1 MRSTMPTVE
10 CTERSRKERIAMSS
24 VSRPT
29 SRNLSCE
36 RDGNGWYNSSG
47 IKWRGTGLYSHLVI
61 EDTAYHM
68 GRFVPS
74 RTLAATKTSTGF
86 MPLCVRRSSG
96 RANKLAA
103 LTDLKNEM
111 R

>member
-1 MRSTMPTVE
+1 MNSTIPTVRCSE
-10 CTERSRKERIAMSS
+10 PRRKERIALLS

-29 SRNLSCE
+29 SRNLSGE
-36 RDGNGWYNSSG
+36 RDGNGWHNSSG
-47 IKWRGTGLYSHLVI
+47 IKWRGTGFYSHSVI

-68 GRFVPS
+68 GRFAPS
-74 RTLAATKTSTGF
+74 RALAATKTSIGV
-86 MPLCVRRSSG
+86 MPLCVSRSSG